1 MSRYSVL
8 PLTLIL
14 AIVALAPAASPAAPD
29 PGPTATAA
37 KRCDVG
43 TGRGYGTTYVRWIRT
58 AHVGCARA
66 KRVVRA
72 FHACRQ
78 GARGRCHSSVKGF
91 SCHENRSVGVGSFDS
106 TVTCRR
112 GAKRVKHGYT
122 QWT

>member
-1 MSRYSVL
+1 MSRYSL
-8 PLTLIL
+8 LSIL
-14 AIVALAPAASPAAPD
+14 LAAAALSVAAAPAAADAPV
-29 PGPTATAA
+29 ATAS
-37 KRCDVG
+37 KTCDVG

-58 AHVGCARA
+58 RSVGCARA

-78 GARGRCHSSVKGF
+78 GPRGRCGRRVKGF
-91 SCHENRSVGVGSFDS
+91 RCKENRTVGTGSFDS

-112 GAKRVKHGYT
+112 GGKRVRHGYT